1 MLIIKYR
8 TQLVGWGGSHEEN
21 SLVLNLTN
29 DYSRLDNVFLEIS
42 NKWGE
47 GVNCVCNWFTSL
59 NFSCYQEE
67 KITRA

>member
-21 SLVLNLTN
+21 SLVLNITN

-47 GVNCVCNWFTSL
+47 GVNCVCN
-59 NFSCYQEE
+59 
-67 KITRA
+67 